1 MIHIGRSIINRVSVR
16 ESHSRA
22 WRRTKLPKIVDHDAR
37 REELVEATWR
47 VLARAGMAGATMREI
62 AREAGVSTGL
72 LAHYFGDKEDL
83 LSFALRLSHRRVYD
97 RIHGRTQ
104 GVVGLSA
111 IRVIM
116 LEALPLDEE
125 RLLEAQIEMT
135 FLSLAFGNES
145 LRELQ
150 NREFERFWDE
160 LHHRVSEAQTLGEI
174 STTVDADWITH
185 QLIILVEGISLEAV
199 LYPARV
205 HPDQQREILEHF
217 LDQVSAIRRPGAS
230 SDQEPLPAK

>member
-1 MIHIGRSIINRVSVR
+1 V
-16 ESHSRA
+16 
-22 WRRTKLPKIVDHDAR
+22 PKIVDHEAR

-47 VLARAGMAGATMREI
+47 VIARDGMIGATMREI

-72 LAHYFGDKEDL
+72 LAHYFADKEDL
-83 LSFALRLSHRRVYD
+83 LGFALRLSHRRIYE
-97 RIHGRTQ
+97 RINARTQ
-104 GVVGLSA
+104 GLLGLPA
-111 IRVIM
+111 LRVIM

-135 FLSLAFGNES
+135 FFALALGNEP

-150 NREFERFWDE
+150 NREFERFWDA
-160 LHHRVSEAQTLGEI
+160 LHHRVSEGQTLGEI

-205 HPDQQREILEHF
+205 SPEQQREILERF
-217 LDQVSAIRRPGAS
+217 LERMAA
-230 SDQEPLPAK
+230 EPQAV

>member
-1 MIHIGRSIINRVSVR
+1 V
-16 ESHSRA
+16 
-22 WRRTKLPKIVDHDAR
+22 PKIVDHEAR
-37 REELVEATWR
+37 REEVVEATWR
-47 VLARAGMAGATMREI
+47 VIARTGLAGATMREI

-72 LAHYFGDKEDL
+72 LAHYFADKEDL
-83 LSFALRLSHRRVYD
+83 LAFALRLSHRRVYE
-97 RIHGRTQ
+97 RIHSRTQ

-125 RLLEAQIEMT
+125 RLLEAQIEAT
-135 FLSLAFGNES
+135 FFALALGNES

-174 STTVDADWITH
+174 STTLDADWITH

-205 HPDQQREILEHF
+205 QPDQQREILEHF
-217 LDQVSAIRRPGAS
+217 LEQVSTSRLPG
-230 SDQEPLPAK
+230 

>member
-1 MIHIGRSIINRVSVR
+1 M
-16 ESHSRA
+16 
-22 WRRTKLPKIVDHDAR
+22 PKIVDHEAR

-47 VLARAGMAGATMREI
+47 VIARAGMGGATMREI

-72 LAHYFGDKEDL
+72 LAHYFSDKEDL
-83 LSFALRLSHRRVYD
+83 LAFALRLAHRRVYA
-97 RIHGRTQ
+97 RISERTR
-104 GVVGLSA
+104 GLVGLSA
-111 IRVIM
+111 IGVIM

-135 FLSLAFGNES
+135 FLSLAMGNES

-160 LHHRVSEAQTLGEI
+160 LYHRVNEAQALGEI
-174 STTVDADWITH
+174 AKSLDADWITH

-205 HPDQQREILEHF
+205 QPDQQREV
-217 LDQVSAIRRPGAS
+217 LDQFLAQVTGTGARTSRTRRPAS
-230 SDQEPLPAK
+230 QPASVQGR

>member
-1 MIHIGRSIINRVSVR
+1 M
-16 ESHSRA
+16 
-22 WRRTKLPKIVDHDAR
+22 PKIVDHEAR

-47 VLARAGMAGATMREI
+47 VIARAGMVGATMREI
-62 AREAGVSTGL
+62 AREAGVSTGI
-72 LAHYFGDKEDL
+72 LAHYFADKEAL
-83 LSFALRLSHRRVYD
+83 LDYALRLSHRRVYE
-97 RIHGRTQ
+97 RIHARTQ
-104 GVVGLSA
+104 GVIGLA
-111 IRVIM
+111 ALRLIM
-116 LEALPLDEE
+116 LEALPLDQE
-125 RLLEAQIEMT
+125 RLLEAQIEMH
-135 FLSLAFGNES
+135 FLSLALGNES

-205 HPDQQREILEHF
+205 HPDRQCEILEQF
-217 LDQVSAIRRPGAS
+217 LEQVTAVRPSSGARTDGS
-230 SDQEPLPAK
+230 QAVSVQGR